1 MNSKQRQAVAA
12 VFRQPTCKNLVF
24 QDLENLLIAIGCE
37 VIEGDGS
44 RVGFKK
50 NGLRLDM
57 HRPHPGK
64 EAKAYQVR
72 AIKDFLKMLG
82 VTP

>member
-1 MNSKQRQAVAA
+1 MNSKHRQTLAA
-12 VFRQPTCKNLVF
+12 VFRQPTHKNLVF
-24 QDLENLLIAIGCE
+24 QELESLLLAVGCE
-37 VIEGDGS
+37 VIEGNGS
-44 RVGFKK
+44 RVGFKM

-72 AIKDFLKMLG
+72 LVRDFLKTLK

>member
-1 MNSKQRQAVAA
+1 MNNKHRQTLAA
-12 VFRQPTCKNLVF
+12 VFRQPICKALDF
-24 QDLENLLIAIGCE
+24 QDLENMLRAIGCE

-50 NGLRLDM
+50 DGLRLDM

-72 AIKDFLKMLG
+72 AVRDFLKMLG